1 VVVDKTRKL
10 VPIAA
15 KANRRIVG
23 AKLLGRLCVLMTDL
37 LSIRADEQ
45 VPPVHRGVMYDDGM
59 IFYMR

>member
-1 VVVDKTRKL
+1 
-10 VPIAA
+10 
-15 KANRRIVG
+15 
-23 AKLLGRLCVLMTDL
+23 MTDL